1 MRQRRQ
7 LYRRE
12 IADMLAL
19 ERATA
24 AAARRDLAALP
35 WRMRWGRNSTLR
47 RIIDMSDHG
56 AALLERVLHGREPAA
71 KPCNIRGGLDAAD

>member
-35 WRMRWGRNSTLR
+35 WRRRWRWRWWSDSTLR

-56 AALLERVLHGREPAA
+56 AALLERVLYGRERTEAREP
-71 KPCNIRGGLDAAD
+71 GDT

>member
-1 MRQRRQ
+1 MRNRRQ

-24 AAARRDLAALP
+24 AAARCDLAALP
-35 WRMRWGRNSTLR
+35 WRRRWRRDSTLR
-47 RIIDMSDHG
+47 RFIDMSDHG
-56 AALLERVLHGREPAA
+56 AALLERVLYGRERTEAREP
-71 KPCNIRGGLDAAD
+71 GDT